1 MNQLRV
7 LPSGLSAVGVPDV
20 FAPRSSVI
28 AALGGLDVGVQQRQ
42 VTAALLALVDRTSR
56 SSI

>member
-7 LPSGLSAVGVPDV
+7 LPSGLSAVGVPNV

-28 AALGGLDVGVQQRQ
+28 AALIQES
-42 VTAALLALVDRTSR
+42 TSEPQ
-56 SSI
+56 